1 MHSQRD
7 QQERAMPISVVDN
20 HKQSIS
26 NDSYREQRAE
36 LAAAFRMAARLGMH
50 EGVANHFSLAV
61 SDDGKRFLMN
71 PFGRHFASVRASE
84 LLLLDADDGNTMQ
97 RPDCP
102 DPTAWAIHGAMHRN
116 LPQARCVLHIHS
128 KYATALAAVQV
139 DGLPPIDQNTMR
151 FFRRVSLDD
160 GFGGMGLGAEA
171 ERLTTTLGDNRVLL
185 MGNHGVMAVGENV
198 ARAFDELY
206 YFERACETYVIAL
219 ATGKPL
225 RIASDEVAETTA
237 RQWEDYVQ
245 RVGSADAHLRAL
257 RDILDREEPDYK
269 L

>member
-1 MHSQRD
+1 
-7 QQERAMPISVVDN
+7 MPISVVDTE
-20 HKQSIS
+20 KQSTGADPHR
-26 NDSYREQRAE
+26 NERAD
-36 LAAAFRMAARLGMH
+36 LAAAFRMAARLNLH

-84 LLLLDADDGNTMQ
+84 LLLLDADDDSTMT
-97 RPDCP
+97 RPDRP

-116 LPQARCVLHIHS
+116 LPQARCVLHVHS
-128 KYATALAAVQV
+128 KYATALASVEV

-151 FFRRVSLDD
+151 FFNRVSLDD
-160 GFGGMGLGAEA
+160 GFGGMGLGEEA

-185 MGNHGVMAVGENV
+185 MGNHGIMVVGENV

-206 YFERACETYVIAL
+206 YFERACETYVTAL

-225 RIASDEVAETTA
+225 RVASDEVAETTA

-245 RVGSADAHLRAL
+245 RVGIADAHLREL
-257 RDILDREEPDYK
+257 REILDREEPDYK